1 LKEKIEGIVI
11 SETPYSETSK
21 IINILTKDGI
31 VGCMAKGA
39 KNIKSN
45 LRIGTNKIT
54 KAEFIILNKK
64 DKLSTL
70 TSVDVLSDYRNIKKD
85 ITKISYATYII
96 ELATQVMR
104 HNQNEDVYYLLLSSL
119 DKINDNFDAL
129 TITNILELK
138 YLEYLGVMPII
149 DSCASCGAKTN
160 IVTLSSSRGGYV
172 CKNCHKNERVVSEKT
187 IKLIRMFYYVDI
199 NKISKLDISSKSKME
214 ISDFLDEYYDRYTG
228 LFLKSKILL
237 KNINKVS

>member
-1 LKEKIEGIVI
+1 MKEKIEGIVI

-96 ELATQVMR
+96 ELATQVMK
-104 HNQNEDVYYLLLSSL
+104 HNQNEEIYNLLISAL
-119 DKINDNFDAL
+119 DKINDDFDAL

-149 DSCASCGAKTN
+149 DSCSSCGSKTN